1 VLRVAEVVKEALIDQ
16 TDGTMDQVV
25 VTATIT
31 SQLSSMSPI
40 SSRVVA
46 SIVEEAAAGE
56 VTAGVVLVVMTASM
70 APLASEG
77 EVTITEEVVT
87 IWEVEVM
94 AL

>member
-56 VTAGVVLVVMTASM
+56 VTAGVVLVGMTASM